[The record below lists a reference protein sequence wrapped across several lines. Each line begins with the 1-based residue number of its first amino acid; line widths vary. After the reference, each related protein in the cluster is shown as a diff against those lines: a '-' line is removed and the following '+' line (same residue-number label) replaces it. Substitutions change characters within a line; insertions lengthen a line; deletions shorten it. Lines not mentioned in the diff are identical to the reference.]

1 MLSETQRLK
10 KALNKETVDSP
21 PCICPGGMMNMITK
35 GVMESTNVF
44 WPAAHTKPNLLAQLS
59 TAAHDTH
66 CFENYGVPFC
76 MTVEVENMGAKVD
89 LGDMTHEPRVSEYVI
104 NSVSECYDLHPMD
117 CSKGRAAIVL
127 EAIELLKTN
136 AKNNNIPVIGNLT
149 GPISVA
155 SSLMEPT
162 IFYKELRK
170 KKQDAHNFLDFVS
183 DQLLKFGLEQLRAGA
198 DVIAISDPSGT
209 GEILGPAMFA
219 EYTVPAI
226 NKITQGLRKE
236 FPEAGIIVHI
246 CGQMRSV
253 FKPLADVYSQAVSF
267 DAEVSLRN
275 AKENLQEKA
284 IMGNVSTFALEFA
297 NPEKITAMTKL
308 CVKNGADIIAPACG
322 MGTCLPLENVQAI
335 LAALKNDIHNEI

>member
-10 KALNKETVDSP
+10 KALNRETVDRP

-35 GVMESTNVF
+35 GVMEAANVF
-44 WPAAHTKPNLLAQLS
+44 WPDAHTNPNLLAQLS
-59 TAAHDTH
+59 MAAHDTD

-104 NSVSECYDLHPMD
+104 NSVSGCYDLPPMD
-117 CSKGRAAIVL
+117 CRKGRAAIVL
-127 EAIELLKTN
+127 EAIDLLKSK
-136 AKNNNIPVIGNLT
+136 ANNVPVIGNLT

-236 FPEAGIIVHI
+236 FPEAGLIVHI

-253 FKPLADVYSQAVSF
+253 FKPLNDVDCQAVSF

-297 NPEKITAMTKL
+297 NPDKIADMTKL

-322 MGTCLPLENVQAI
+322 MGTCSPLENVQAI
-335 LAALKNDIHNEI
+335 LAALKNYSRNKMEM